1 MAFSY
6 SPSNTSSKQKMNM
19 SSWSMQV
26 TSSINNIISLFASTF
41 LVSYIVQVNA
51 DAPLGTSLVSV
62 ALYYIALY
70 CVMAVTYFL
79 MGYLVDKSSRIW
91 YYRIGILIKGAFI
104 VFLIFLGEELAK
116 LSFLAGALYG
126 IAESFYWSSYNV
138 MKCEIIPRAHADKFV
153 AINTLLNKFIN
164 VVFPVL
170 IGFMIDVSTFAVVA
184 IYVLVIVA
192 IQLVFSFFIKSQRP
206 ENSNFQFFK
215 YVKKLRG
222 KTDDIKRIKR
232 FYPIALCYGATTI
245 CTSLVSIL
253 SIYTF
258 KTNLNLGLFT
268 AGFSVLSVI
277 ALLLFKKF
285 TKVGGRRV
293 LYVIMSIVPVMAGVM
308 VACKI
313 TQWTYIVF
321 NIAETVSLTLLAYA
335 LDVQR
340 TIILKKTGHYEDI
353 AEHQTLTELCFCG
366 ARILTFVL
374 MLVFGLLLDVNG
386 LRVLTLIISFAFP
399 LLCIF
404 LAKMEKVEKDF
415 PIETRVVAVE
425 AEPVCENVQENK
437 Q

>member
-6 SPSNTSSKQKMNM
+6 SPSNTSSNQKMNM

-26 TSSINNIISLFASTF
+26 TSSINNIIGLFASTF
-41 LVSYIVQVNA
+41 LVSYIVHVNA
-51 DAPLGTSLVSV
+51 DAPLGNSLVSV

-70 CVMAVTYFL
+70 IVMAFAYFA
-79 MGYLVDKSSRIW
+79 MGYLVDRSSRVW
-91 YYRIGILIKGAFI
+91 YYRAGIIIKGAFI

-116 LSFLAGALYG
+116 YSFLAGALYG
-126 IAESFYWSSYNV
+126 VAESLYWSSYNV

-164 VVFPVL
+164 IVFPIL
-170 IGFMIDVSTFAVVA
+170 IGFLIDVSTFAMVA
-184 IYVLVIVA
+184 IYVLIIVA

-215 YVKKLRG
+215 YIKKLKG
-222 KTDDIKRIKR
+222 KTEDVKRIKK
-232 FYPIALCYGATTI
+232 FYPVAIFYGATTI

-285 TKVGGRRV
+285 TNVGGRRV
-293 LYVIMSIVPVMAGVM
+293 LYVIMAVVPVMAGVM

-321 NIAETVSLTLLAYA
+321 NISETVSLTLLAYA

-353 AEHQTLTELCFCG
+353 AEHQTLTELMFCFS
-366 ARILTFVL
+366 RLITFIL
-374 MLVFGLLLDVNG
+374 MLVFGLTLDVLG
-386 LRVLTLIISFAFP
+386 LRILTLVISFAFP
-399 LLCIF
+399 LLCFF
-404 LAKMEKVEKDF
+404 LAKMEKVEKDY
-415 PIETRVVAVE
+415 PVEARVVAVE
-425 AEPVCENVQENK
+425 AEVVQENNIESAN
-437 Q
+437 

>member
-1 MAFSY
+1 MGFNY
-6 SPSNTSSKQKMNM
+6 SPSGTSSKSKMNM
-19 SSWSMQV
+19 SSWSMQI

-51 DAPLGTSLVSV
+51 GAPLGDSLVSIGLFYV
-62 ALYYIALY
+62 SLYA
-70 CVMAVTYFL
+70 VMAVCYFL
-79 MGYLVDKSSRIW
+79 MGYLVDRSSRIW
-91 YYRIGILIKGAFI
+91 YYRVGIIIKGAFI

-153 AINTLLNKFIN
+153 AINTLLNKIIN
-164 VVFPVL
+164 VVFPIL

-192 IQLVFSFFIKSQRP
+192 IQLVFSFFIKSQKP
-206 ENSNFQFFK
+206 ENSNFNFFG
-215 YVKKLRG
+215 YLKKLRG

-232 FYPIALCYGATTI
+232 FYPIAICYGATTI

-253 SIYTF
+253 SITTF

-268 AGFSVLSVI
+268 AGFSVISI
-277 ALLLFKKF
+277 TALLLFKKF

-293 LYVIMSIVPVMAGVM
+293 LYVIMSVVPLMAGVM

-353 AEHQTLTELCFCG
+353 AEHQTLTELLFCLS
-366 ARILTFVL
+366 RIVTFGL
-374 MLVFGLLLDVNG
+374 MLLFGLLLDVTG
-386 LRVLTLIISFAFP
+386 LRILTLIISFAFP
-399 LLCIF
+399 FLCLF

-415 PIETRVVAVE
+415 PIETRVVAVVQ
-425 AEPVCENVQENK
+425 EPVPCENTENN